1 MKRWYQA
8 QNHLYRNA
16 EELVNAP
23 MNATFNGMEE
33 GLKART
39 MAVYDELSGAN
50 SPDLRVME
58 VMMIVAFKD

>member
-1 MKRWYQA
+1 
-8 QNHLYRNA
+8 
-16 EELVNAP
+16 
-23 MNATFNGMEE
+23 MNATFNGMDE
-33 GLKART
+33 GLKAKT